1 MGLTDDTSSSPT
13 LSLVL
18 SQPVHSVT
26 SVADNYTTMSS
37 SPITTISVVE
47 CLTTSVVTSISV
59 QTVSTI
65 TTAGM

>member
-26 SVADNYTTMSS
+26 SVVDNYTTMSS
-37 SPITTISVVE
+37 SQITTISVVE
-47 CLTTSVVTSISV
+47 CLTTSIVTSISV
-59 QTVSTI
+59 QTASTI